1 MGRKRAYLA
10 EPGQLGA
17 LSATP
22 TATRTSAPHRS
33 TSQRRTW
40 TASPALRRHVFVSS
54 WLGLATSCELLHTH
68 RPHAHVPS
76 PLNAAALRAH
86 ISACCSPGAHL
97 RTSSVVQLSMHDPLR
112 TRTTHNSLCT
122 PPFAH
127 ASLTHDPFD
136 VWTLHIAVRHS
147 RLSYLPAWW
156 WHQFEQPFED
166 TGSLNLWS
174 KELPSQPGSRVPTAD
189 ERLRSI
195 RPLSLHDHL
204 ERAAVSALGNGAGVG
219 LSKLAARA
227 FAHERAGG
235 AVGVAA
241 TTAGE
246 AAGGPAALISED
258 ALEHTNQTL
267 HAAADRWR
275 DWAASLPGGTPDA
288 AKPAAVLVREF
299 LELGHHRIMEADHWP
314 AWQPGEPWDLRCS
327 RRLNRRNCASAAARR
342 QHPRRSSVCREDY
355 VK

>member
-1 MGRKRAYLA
+1 MLLPSG
-10 EPGQLGA
+10 
-17 LSATP
+17 
-22 TATRTSAPHRS
+22 RTSP
-33 TSQRRTW
+33 
-40 TASPALRRHVFVSS
+40 P
-54 WLGLATSCELLHTH
+54 
-68 RPHAHVPS
+68 
-76 PLNAAALRAH
+76 AALQAH
-86 ISACCSPGAHL
+86 ISAHL
-97 RTSSVVQLSMHDPLR
+97 RWS
-112 TRTTHNSLCT
+112 NSLCT

-288 AKPAAVLVREF
+288 AKPAAVLVHEF

-314 AWQPGEPWDLRCS
+314 AWQPGEPWDLSLLAPLEPKELRERCGPAP
-327 RRLNRRNCASAAARR
+327 ASATFT
-342 QHPRRSSVCREDY
+342 SVCREDY
-355 VK
+355 VKYSHLRGGAS